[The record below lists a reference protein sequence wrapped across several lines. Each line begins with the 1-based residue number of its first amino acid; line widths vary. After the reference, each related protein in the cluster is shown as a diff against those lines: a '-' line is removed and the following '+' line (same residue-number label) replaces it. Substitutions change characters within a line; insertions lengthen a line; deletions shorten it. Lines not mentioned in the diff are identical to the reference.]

1 MLKNIEKS
9 VFKIITADGVGSG
22 FKIQGYDFIITNFH
36 VIEGCI
42 EVAVETS
49 TQDKYLGKV
58 VMANP
63 ELDIAFVYASELKD
77 EKSCII
83 LDKHI
88 EVQTTQKIYICGFP
102 FGMPF
107 TITEGIVSNPKQLI
121 SNRYI
126 LQTDAAV
133 NPGNSGGAMVNEDGV
148 LLAVTASK
156 FTNADN
162 VGFGIRHIDLIKE
175 LEDYQVDYDIYKV
188 KCHSCDNYISQ
199 KISFC
204 DSCGNEI
211 KKSVFEKSDLS
222 SLAIFI
228 EESLKLLDINPVLC
242 REGRDYWSFYQGR
255 ALIRI
260 FDSNSD
266 YLIATSPLNELPKS
280 NLKDL
285 LYFINTNQVS
295 PFYLGIKDNK
305 IYLSYRI
312 HLSDMFSSQKE
323 NIQNNLKDFILKV
336 DELDDFFHTK
346 FNCNFA
352 IESKNMNTLM

>member
-36 VIEGCI
+36 VIEGST

-63 ELDIAFVYASELKD
+63 ELDIAFVYAAELKD
-77 EKSCII
+77 EKSCIV
-83 LDKHI
+83 LDKNI
-88 EVQTTQKIYICGFP
+88 EIQTTQKIYICGFP

-121 SNRYI
+121 SNRHI

-133 NPGNSGGAMVNEDGV
+133 NPGNSGGAMVNQEGV

-156 FTNADN
+156 FANADN

-175 LEDYQVDYDIYKV
+175 LEDYQVDYDTYQV
-188 KCHSCDNYISQ
+188 KCHSCDSYTLQ

-204 DSCGNEI
+204 NSCGNEI
-211 KKSVFEKSDLS
+211 
-222 SLAIFI
+222 
-228 EESLKLLDINPVLC
+228 
-242 REGRDYWSFYQGR
+242 
-255 ALIRI
+255 
-260 FDSNSD
+260 
-266 YLIATSPLNELPKS
+266 
-280 NLKDL
+280 
-285 LYFINTNQVS
+285 
-295 PFYLGIKDNK
+295 
-305 IYLSYRI
+305 
-312 HLSDMFSSQKE
+312 
-323 NIQNNLKDFILKV
+323 
-336 DELDDFFHTK
+336 
-346 FNCNFA
+346 
-352 IESKNMNTLM
+352 